1 MGMFDTVRFRFRF
14 RYRMPDGVTGTDF
27 QTDDLDCKCEFYEIS
42 AEGRL
47 LRWLGDGTRTDTCFD
62 GMLTLSADDGYHL
75 YFENGTVKWI
85 EIYSRGN
92 TRFPFDPAKA
102 LPVLDLRDLQ

>member
-1 MGMFDTVRFRFRF
+1 MGMFDTVMF
-14 RYRMPDGVTGTDF
+14 RYRLPDGVTGTEF
-27 QTDDLDCKCEFYEIS
+27 QTKDLDCQCDSYEIS

-47 LRWLGDGTRTDTCFD
+47 LRWMEDNTRNDTCFD
-62 GMLTLSADDGYHL
+62 EMLTLSADDGYHL

-85 EIYSRGN
+85 EIYSQGN

-102 LPVLDLRDLQ
+102 LPVLDLRYLQ